1 MGCHSS
7 GNDKDEGAVGKQM
20 MMITFSRGT
29 DAGESF
35 RTSASSLWG
44 VPLMARDGRD
54 AIEETRRWR
63 RMA

>member
-1 MGCHSS
+1 MM
-7 GNDKDEGAVGKQM
+7 M

-54 AIEETRRWR
+54 AIEERRKWR